1 MRFTVKSPEVMSHKY
16 RVMSPKTRVMS
27 TETRVLSPKC
37 RVMLTEIVSCCS
49 TS

>member
-1 MRFTVKSPEVMSHKY
+1 MRFTVKSPEVTSHEY

-27 TETRVLSPKC
+27 PEC
-37 RVMLTEIVSCCS
+37 RVMSPMGRVMLAEIVPCSS